1 MFFIYRDIKYGKI
14 ITKSRRKKVVHG
26 TILRLFKSLNFNTFM
41 IKTQEKTHSNYGVFE
56 ALTD

>member
-1 MFFIYRDIKYGKI
+1 MISKKENMFLYRDIKYAKI

-41 IKTQEKTHSNYGVFE
+41 IKTRENP
-56 ALTD
+56 